1 MAIRWFIF
9 DWSGTISD
17 DRRVVYAANRLMRED
32 YGLLP
37 VPFDDWLGT
46 VTMTVAEH
54 FAQDGVTVGPDA
66 LWEHY
71 ERRLGEVV
79 AGGMTPVMYGDA
91 TDALA
96 RLAERTGVRLGLVS
110 SHPTTNLLGE
120 IRAYGLSD
128 RFASVIGG
136 SRDKAAD
143 IARMVSEWRAAP
155 DETLYVGDTV
165 HDIRHSKRAGVRSA
179 GITTG
184 YHPRHALAAE
194 EPHYLFDSLSEIVAA
209 V

>member
-32 YGLLP
+32 YGLPP
-37 VPFDDWLGT
+37 VAFDDWLAT
-46 VTMTVAEH
+46 ATMTAYEH
-54 FAQDGVTVGPDA
+54 FAEAGVVVEPDA
-66 LWEHY
+66 LYAHY
-71 ERRLGEVV
+71 ERRLNEVV
-79 AGGMTPVMYGDA
+79 GGGMTPVMYGDA
-91 TDALA
+91 PDALLG
-96 RLAERTGVRLGLVS
+96 LAGRAGVCLGLVS
-110 SHPTTNLLGE
+110 SHPIANLLHE
-120 IRAYGLSD
+120 IRAYGLSE

-136 SRDKAAD
+136 SRDKAED
-143 IARMVSEWRAAP
+143 IARMVSEWSALP

-194 EPHYLFDSLSEIVAA
+194 EPHYLFDSLTEIAETF
-209 V
+209 